1 MSLFWSYHP
10 SRCQEWLGCCRG
22 AWHGWSVHDCAEPK
36 PNIRAE
42 VDLGFPI
49 TSVGDWGGNDLS
61 VVFHTCGGV
70 WLVVLAHH
78 LLCTFSVG
86 HFHICARLGGIY
98 ETVTDSW
105 PLPPTWAGKWTWRGN
120 LPLRANTGIVKKIRR
135 KKICVIAEIDT
146 NAKVWNAFKILV
158 RIMTIS
164 PFTKAFKC
172 VIMIC
177 RLLS

>member
-1 MSLFWSYHP
+1 M
-10 SRCQEWLGCCRG
+10 
-22 AWHGWSVHDCAEPK
+22 HDCAEPK

-49 TSVGDWGGNDLS
+49 TSVGDCGGNDLS

-105 PLPPTWAGKWTWRGN
+105 PLPPTWAGKVNMERKSPHKGKHWDC
-120 LPLRANTGIVKKIRR
+120 KKIRR
-135 KKICVIAEIDT
+135 KVCVIAEIDT
-146 NAKVWNAFKILV
+146 NAKV
-158 RIMTIS
+158 
-164 PFTKAFKC
+164 
-172 VIMIC
+172 
-177 RLLS
+177 

>member
-1 MSLFWSYHP
+1 MKGLAKHFVLWYETIGKDQNLILQLIESESFAFDCNFLLFYFFSKPMLLFWSYHP

-22 AWHGWSVHDCAEPK
+22 AWHRWSVHDCAEPK

-98 ETVTDSW
+98 ETVTDSC
-105 PLPPTWAGKWTWRGN
+105 PLPPTWAGKVN
-120 LPLRANTGIVKKIRR
+120 MER
-135 KKICVIAEIDT
+135 K
-146 NAKVWNAFKILV
+146 
-158 RIMTIS
+158 S
-164 PFTKAFKC
+164 PPKGKHWDC
-172 VIMIC
+172 
-177 RLLS
+177 